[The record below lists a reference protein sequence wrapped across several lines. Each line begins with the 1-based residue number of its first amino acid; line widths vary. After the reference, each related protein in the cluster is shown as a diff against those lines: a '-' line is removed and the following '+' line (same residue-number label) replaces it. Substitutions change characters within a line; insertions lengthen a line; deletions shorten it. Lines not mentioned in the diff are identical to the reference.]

1 MGAGTPAGRGSSPT
15 PPTFKSPGP
24 EPVPVYEVILF
35 PTDGSEYAAAALE
48 HAIDQADRHDA
59 TLDVLYAKGGP
70 DENGEETVE
79 AAADRASEA
88 GVATNTAVLDGEPH
102 EVILNYV
109 EDRGVDL
116 VVMGSHGRRGLDRI
130 LVGSV
135 TESVL
140 RSVDVPVLVVPT
152 ADG

>member
-1 MGAGTPAGRGSSPT
+1 M
-15 PPTFKSPGP
+15 
-24 EPVPVYEVILF
+24 YEVILF

-48 HAIDQADRHDA
+48 HAIDHADRYGA
-59 TLDVLYAKGGP
+59 TLDVLYASGGP
-70 DENGEETVE
+70 EGNGEETVD
-79 AAADRASEA
+79 AAAERARDA
-88 GVATNTAVLDGEPH
+88 GVDVNTAVLDGEPQD
-102 EVILNYV
+102 VILDYV
-109 EDRGVDL
+109 VDRGVDL

-152 ADG
+152 PGA